1 MSTDHPLST
10 YLNYC
15 SCVLYNHLLLYILYF
30 FVFLCVVFS
39 PHVFFFFFLP
49 HYGNEER
56 ADLTTEQP
64 DELHFH
70 GLSRLLVTSH
80 CLFSFSVY
88 LVKNCDNKKRLLLP
102 PLYECRS
109 PPSLPLLPERKSPPL
124 YHHYTS
130 TDYPLST
137 TITGAQIT
145 PPYHYYLSTD
155 HPLSTIIT

>member
-1 MSTDHPLST
+1 MALYTVLLLALV

-15 SCVLYNHLLLYILYF
+15 SCVLYNHLSLFILLFFFSF

-39 PHVFFFFFLP
+39 PHVFFIIFLP

-88 LVKNCDNKKRLLLP
+88 LVKNCDNKKRLLL
-102 PLYECRS
+102 LLANDIVLMLTFEYE
-109 PPSLPLLPERKSPPL
+109 
-124 YHHYTS
+124 
-130 TDYPLST
+130 
-137 TITGAQIT
+137 
-145 PPYHYYLSTD
+145 
-155 HPLSTIIT
+155 